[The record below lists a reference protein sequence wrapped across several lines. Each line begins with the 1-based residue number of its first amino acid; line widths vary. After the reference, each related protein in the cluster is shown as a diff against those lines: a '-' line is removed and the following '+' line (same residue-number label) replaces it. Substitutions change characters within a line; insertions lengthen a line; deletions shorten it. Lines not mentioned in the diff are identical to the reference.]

1 MSVHMTYMN
10 DPVQFAN
17 HHIFSIAARHTALV
31 RPIVVCLGFFGACNP
46 ITSRLHRLA
55 HERRK
60 KDFHAAIANSPATHV
75 SHASPTV
82 LPDDEGVVAPFAG

>member
-1 MSVHMTYMN
+1 MSVHVTYMD

-17 HHIFSIAARHTALV
+17 HYIFSIVARHTALV
-31 RPIVVCLGFFGACNP
+31 WPIVVCPRFFGACNP

-55 HERRK
+55 HERRRK
-60 KDFHAAIANSPATHV
+60 AFHAAIANSPATHV

-82 LPDDEGVVAPFAG
+82 LPDDEGVVALFAG